1 MRYKIYLAGPDVFLE
16 NAIEIGEEK
25 KKLCEKYDFI
35 GIFPLDE
42 VIEDFENYSK
52 YFQGLLLYGA
62 CEKAVRESD
71 IIIANLT
78 PFRGV
83 SADVGTVYEIGLGRG
98 YGKKIYGYSNT
109 SEYYKV
115 RMDYYNINSSDP
127 SRDNNKMQ
135 NEDFDMHDN
144 LMIDGGIAASGGRFI
159 VGDVQPDELYTDLSI
174 FEKVIEKI
182 KEDLP
187 VISI

>member
-1 MRYKIYLAGPDVFLE
+1 MFFYLTQLKLVR
-16 NAIEIGEEK
+16 K
-25 KKLCEKYDFI
+25 KKELCSKF
-35 GIFPLDE
+35 GFVGKFPLDDE
-42 VIEDFENYSK
+42 IQDFEKYSK
-52 YFQGLLLYGA
+52 YYQGLLLSTT
-62 CEKAVRESD
+62 CENAVRESD

-98 YGKKIYGYSNT
+98 CGKKIYGYSNT

-115 RMDYYNINSSDP
+115 RMDYHNINSSDP

-135 NEDFDMHDN
+135 IEDFDMHDN
-144 LMIDGGIAASGGRFI
+144 LMIDGGIIASGGRFI

-174 FEKVIEKI
+174 FEKVLEKI
-182 KEDLP
+182 VEDLP
-187 VISI
+187 TISI